1 MHQDEEMK
9 KGQMKDRAATLVAA
23 SQEKQDTI
31 IRMNTAKPTPSRNV
45 CEGRIKAG
53 KEKPSCMKKM
63 IPQLQISQ
71 MS

>member
-1 MHQDEEMK
+1 
-9 KGQMKDRAATLVAA
+9 MKDRAATLVAA

-53 KEKPSCMKKM
+53 KEKTKLHEDDSSTTDKPDE
-63 IPQLQISQ
+63 LD
-71 MS
+71 